1 MTTSSQKPH
10 VVIVGAGFGGI
21 NAARSLRNANVTI
34 TVIDRRN
41 HHLFQPLLYQVA
53 TASLSPADIA
63 QPIRSILRKQPNVK
77 AVLMATVT
85 NIDLKE
91 QRVDIDGESIPFDF
105 LILATGARHAY
116 FGHDEWERDAP
127 GLKSLEDALEIRRRI
142 LLAFEDAERM
152 SDENE
157 RIRLLTF
164 VVVGGGPTGTEL
176 AGALAE
182 ISRQTLANDFDSID
196 PTWARIYLFE
206 AGPRI
211 LSMFPEKLSDK
222 AYRYL
227 NGLGVQVRTG
237 TPVTAVST
245 DGVVAGGRAIP
256 AATVLWAAGVTAS
269 PLGKSLGVPLDRAG
283 RVQVLPDLTIPGH
296 TNVFVIGDLASLSD
310 SGGNLLP
317 GVAQVAMQQ
326 GSHAALN
333 IRRSLKNEPLSTFEY
348 SDKGNMATIGRN
360 KAVAEIRG
368 RRLSGFVA
376 WVAWLWIHIYFL
388 IGFRNR
394 LGVILNWAWSYVTF
408 NRGARLITST
418 GYDQSREIVG

>member
-1 MTTSSQKPH
+1 MPNPNQKPH

-21 NAARSLRNANVTI
+21 NAARTLRNANVTI

-63 QPIRSILRKQPNVK
+63 QPIRSILRNQPNVR
-77 AVLMATVT
+77 AVLMANVT
-85 NIDLKE
+85 NIDLRE
-91 QRVDIDGESIPFDF
+91 RRVDADGTSIPFDF
-105 LILATGARHAY
+105 LVVATGARHAY
-116 FGHDEWERDAP
+116 FGHDEWESGAP

-142 LLAFEDAERM
+142 LIAFEEAERTT
-152 SDENE
+152 DEGE
-157 RIRLLTF
+157 RTRLLTF

-211 LSMFPEKLSDK
+211 LPMFAEKLSDK

-237 TPVTAVST
+237 TPVTAVSN
-245 DGVVAGGRAIP
+245 DGVVADGRSIP
-256 AATVLWAAGVTAS
+256 AATILWAAGVTAS

-283 RVQVLPDLTIPGH
+283 RVQVMPDLTIPGH
-296 TNVFVIGDLASLSD
+296 RNVFVIGDLASLAD
-310 SGGNLLP
+310 SSGTLLP

-326 GSHAALN
+326 GIHAAQN
-333 IRRSLKNEPLSTFEY
+333 IMQSLKGDQLDAFEY

-360 KAVAEIRG
+360 KAVAEVRG

-418 GYDQSREIVG
+418 GYNQSREIVG